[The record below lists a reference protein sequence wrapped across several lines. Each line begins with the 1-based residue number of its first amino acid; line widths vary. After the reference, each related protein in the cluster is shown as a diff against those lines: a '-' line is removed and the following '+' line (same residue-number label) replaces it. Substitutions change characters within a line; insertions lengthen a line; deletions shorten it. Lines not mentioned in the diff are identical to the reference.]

1 MLERLTI
8 VFPLAAAL
16 GVLLWFCR
24 WISLRRGLAVQIP
37 EQGTDGRKFT
47 RTDWITLGILCVVY
61 GVVAYIGLGSHIA
74 PQSFQQCEAN
84 SEVATIELKEPT
96 QISRVFYYCGL
107 NTGNYDLQFSSDGEN
122 WIDQVDSDGNPG
134 MTQEYTQLF
143 RWNDAALSAGDE
155 PIRFIRIA
163 SLDKMWLGEVVLY
176 DASGAPISPN
186 DMILSTGCES
196 LFDEQSTVPD
206 SYSYLNGTYFDEIYH
221 PRTAFENIQGV
232 WPYEITHPPLGKLII
247 SLGIRTFGMT
257 PFGWR
262 FMGVLFGILMLP
274 VLYILL
280 KRMFASTAVAAC
292 GSTVFAFD
300 FMHYVQTRLAT
311 VDTYA
316 VFFIL
321 LMFLFMYLWLAE
333 PPERKKRRLLWLG
346 LCGLSFGLGSASKWT
361 GIYAGAGLGLA
372 WLGYWIWRAVRKE
385 NFWPDF
391 FKNLLWCLLFFIVV
405 PCLIYYASYYPYG
418 RASGL
423 SGVGMYFT
431 KDYLHIV
438 LDNQKYMYNYHTNL
452 IATHPYSSRWYQWL
466 LDIRPILYYLNY
478 FDDGTKSDFACF
490 TNPLLCWGGLLAMIS
505 MVWLAWKKHDKKAL
519 FILVGYLAN
528 LLPWVLVKR
537 LTFEYHY
544 FPCTVFLTLALC
556 RIFDDLR
563 LRDPHWKR
571 AVYGYTAVCVVLFAV
586 FYPVL
591 SGVRCSTYYET
602 YFLQWFDTW
611 PF

>member
-333 PPERKKRRLLWLG
+333 PPERK
-346 LCGLSFGLGSASKWT
+346 
-361 GIYAGAGLGLA
+361 
-372 WLGYWIWRAVRKE
+372 
-385 NFWPDF
+385 
-391 FKNLLWCLLFFIVV
+391 
-405 PCLIYYASYYPYG
+405 
-418 RASGL
+418 
-423 SGVGMYFT
+423 SGVCCGW
-431 KDYLHIV
+431 
-438 LDNQKYMYNYHTNL
+438 
-452 IATHPYSSRWYQWL
+452 A
-466 LDIRPILYYLNY
+466 
-478 FDDGTKSDFACF
+478 FA
-490 TNPLLCWGGLLAMIS
+490 
-505 MVWLAWKKHDKKAL
+505 D
-519 FILVGYLAN
+519 
-528 LLPWVLVKR
+528 
-537 LTFEYHY
+537 
-544 FPCTVFLTLALC
+544 
-556 RIFDDLR
+556 
-563 LRDPHWKR
+563 
-571 AVYGYTAVCVVLFAV
+571 
-586 FYPVL
+586 
-591 SGVRCSTYYET
+591 
-602 YFLQWFDTW
+602 
-611 PF
+611 